1 MANMEERL
9 QAVVSQAETDGK
21 KWHNIV
27 HGDENTTVT
36 TENGDVP
43 TVAKQLKDI
52 RDTITGGV
60 SDVVAEAESA
70 RDTTLIYKNDVE
82 LIKSEVEQ
90 LKSDTE
96 ELKNTTESYK
106 NMAQTTFNSVS
117 SAVNQGI
124 SDIQTET
131 QNQLCIVQSE
141 GNTQVTLV
149 QSATAEQIQLASNQA
164 DRAEVAANTAINA
177 TDNKINLD
185 LSNMSQIAISQIV
198 QWLCPDW
205 TRKQTLS
212 LNTNV
217 TITERGWVLMRNT
230 TYTSNING
238 YINGNLVLTQC
249 GAYGEWQEWN
259 SLSFLV
265 DVGDVVK
272 LTGGELAFMPCKGI
286 NNAE

>member
-1 MANMEERL
+1 MNMEERL
-9 QAVVSQAETDGK
+9 EATVLQAELDGK
-21 KWHNIV
+21 KWPNIV
-27 HGDENTTVT
+27 HGDENTTIT

-43 TVAKQLKDI
+43 TVAKQLKDV
-52 RDTITGGV
+52 REAITGGG
-60 SDVVAEAESA
+60 SDVVAEAETA
-70 RDTTLIYKNDVE
+70 RDTALIYKNDVSI
-82 LIKSEVEQ
+82 IKSEVEQ
-90 LKSDTE
+90 LKSDTQE
-96 ELKNTTESYK
+96 FRDTAESYK
-106 NMAQTTFNSVS
+106 KMAQTTFNSIS

-124 SDIQTET
+124 TDIQTET
-131 QNQLCIVQSE
+131 LYQIDILKSE
-141 GNTQVTLV
+141 GNEQVV
-149 QSATAEQIQLASNQA
+149 RAQSAATEQIQLATDQA
-164 DRAEVAANTAINA
+164 ERAENAANTAINA
-177 TDNKINLD
+177 TNNKINID
-185 LSNMSQIAISQIV
+185 LSNISQIAISQLV

-212 LNTNV
+212 LNTDV

-230 TYTSNING
+230 AYTSNING

-265 DVGDVVK
+265 DIGDVVK